1 MTLWTK
7 FLPITLLLAVAPAG
21 YAAAQ
26 SGTDRDKAAQRQEA
40 LPVLV
45 ELFTSEGC
53 SSCPPAD
60 ALLRKLEG
68 MRTDTGQRIVALSE
82 HVTYWNRLGWAD
94 PFSAETF
101 SDRQNDY
108 GERFHLDDIYTPQA
122 IVNGDR
128 EVNGSDGE
136 AILRAVRLEGNAA
149 AVKLEILNITAGARA
164 LSMTYSLSGTLPP
177 EGAEV
182 YVALADDQ
190 DTSYVGRG
198 ENAGL
203 TLKHVSVARSL
214 TRMVKLWAP
223 EQRTVTI
230 PLPESLGA
238 QYAGG
243 RHVVVFVQVAG
254 LGKVLGIASQAVP
267 ERFPT
272 AGTAVAAVH

>member
-164 LSMTYSLSGTLPP
+164 LSVTYSLSGTLPP

-230 PLPESLGA
+230 PLPESPGA

-243 RHVVVFVQVAG
+243 RHVVVFVQLAG
-254 LGKVLGIASQAVP
+254 LGKVLAIASQTVP
-267 ERFPT
+267 ATFPT

>member
-7 FLPITLLLAVAPAG
+7 FLPMTLLLAVAPAG
-21 YAAAQ
+21 NAAAQ
-26 SGTDRDKAAQRQEA
+26 SGRASDKTDQRKDG

-101 SDRQNDY
+101 SERQNDY
-108 GERFHLDDIYTPQA
+108 GERFHLDEIYTPQA

-128 EVNGSDGE
+128 EVNGSDGD
-136 AILRAVRLEGNAA
+136 AILRAVRLEGNAP
-149 AVKLEILNITAGARA
+149 AVELEILSMKAEARA
-164 LSMTYSLSGTLPP
+164 LSLTYSVSGTLPP

-182 YVALADDQ
+182 YVALADDH
-190 DTSYVGRG
+190 DTSHVARG

-203 TLKHVSVARSL
+203 TLMHVSVARSL
-214 TRMVKLWAP
+214 TRVVKLWAP

-230 PLPESLGA
+230 PLPESPGA

-272 AGTAVAAVH
+272 AGTAVAAIH

>member
-94 PFSAETF
+94 PFSADIF

-108 GERFHLDDIYTPQA
+108 GERFHLDEIYTPQA

-128 EVNGSDGE
+128 EVNGSDGD
-136 AILRAVRLEGNAA
+136 AILRAVRLEGHAP
-149 AVKLEILNITAGARA
+149 AVELEILSMKAGASA
-164 LSMTYSLSGTLPP
+164 LSLTYSVSGTLPP

-243 RHVVVFVQVAG
+243 RHVVVFVQLAG
-254 LGKVLGIASQAVP
+254 LGKVLAIASQTVP
-267 ERFPT
+267 ATFPT